1 VDKLTFTGAHRQLP
15 DSQLSV
21 VPVNRST
28 TTSGPAGGAM
38 EIAPAGE
45 IDVDTAYG
53 IREAVAAQLAG
64 ARPGRIELNLE
75 HVTFIDSVGISA
87 LVSAA
92 QLARVS
98 GVELVIIRPSR
109 FVHRQLW
116 ITGLLGLF
124 GSPEPWDVEDP
135 VASGTG

>member
-1 VDKLTFTGAHRQLP
+1 V
-15 DSQLSV
+15 S
-21 VPVNRST
+21 PVNRST
-28 TTSGPAGGAM
+28 TTSGPAGGAVQ
-38 EIAPAGE
+38 IAPAGE

-53 IREAVAAQLAG
+53 IREAVAAQLTG
-64 ARPGRIELNLE
+64 ERPARMELNLQ

-92 QLARVS
+92 QLARIS
-98 GVELVIIRPSR
+98 GVELVITRPSR

-124 GSPEPWDVEDP
+124 GSPEPWEAKDP
-135 VASGTG
+135 VASGA

>member
-1 VDKLTFTGAHRQLP
+1 M
-15 DSQLSV
+15 
-21 VPVNRST
+21 
-28 TTSGPAGGAM
+28 TTSSLAGGAV

-45 IDVDTAYG
+45 IDVDNAYG
-53 IREAVAAQLAG
+53 IREAVAGQLPG
-64 ARPGRIELNLE
+64 TRPVRIELNLRD
-75 HVTFIDSVGISA
+75 VTFIDSVGISA

-98 GVELVIIRPSR
+98 GVELVITRPSR

-124 GSPEPWDVEDP
+124 GSPQPWDVDQP
-135 VASGTG
+135 VWSGT

>member
-1 VDKLTFTGAHRQLP
+1 MWRRSRSPGAHRQLP
-15 DSQLSV
+15 DWTPSV
-21 VPVNRST
+21 GPVMTSM
-28 TTSGPAGGAM
+28 TTSGLADGAV

-45 IDVDTAYG
+45 IDVDNAFG

-64 ARPGRIELNLE
+64 VRPGRIELNLE
-75 HVTFIDSVGISA
+75 NVTLVDSVGISA

-92 QLARVS
+92 QLARIS
-98 GVELVIIRPSR
+98 GVELVITRPSR

-124 GSPEPWDVEDP
+124 GAPEPRDLGEP
-135 VASGTG
+135 VGSGT

>member
-1 VDKLTFTGAHRQLP
+1 MEP
-15 DSQLSV
+15 M
-21 VPVNRST
+21 
-28 TTSGPAGGAM
+28 TTSLLAGGTV

-45 IDVDTAYG
+45 IDVDNAYG

-64 ARPGRIELNLE
+64 TRPDRIELNLRD
-75 HVTFIDSVGISA
+75 VTFIDSVGISA

-92 QLARVS
+92 QLARIS
-98 GVELVIIRPSR
+98 GVELVITRPTR

-124 GSPEPWDVEDP
+124 GSPEPEDADAP
-135 VASGTG
+135 VASGA